1 MKTTAEKKLDEKMTI
16 IKEAFELIDK
26 NSDGIITSD
35 ELMKF
40 FETLGEKLNKGEIQ
54 DMINEVDL
62 EGNGSITFEG
72 FKQLMDRK
80 LRDDEIEEEIIETF
94 KKFDQDNNGLI
105 GTEEVFN
112 ILNSFGENITRG
124 EAEDMIRTVDLDCD
138 GFVNYQEFV
147 KMLFGDDDK
156 KNK

>member
-1 MKTTAEKKLDEKMTI
+1 MTI

-26 NSDGIITSD
+26 NADGIITSD

>member
-26 NSDGIITSD
+26 NADGIITSD